1 MVKQTTTWLN
11 VLFRETKNKKE
22 LTNLIFPQNH
32 IQLTQDTASYKNI
45 YNSNLLSTACFSS
58 CNALT
63 LTQKRRRL
71 DIFPSPFPYNQS

>member
-1 MVKQTTTWLN
+1 MVKQITTWLN
-11 VLFRETKNKKE
+11 VLFRETKNKNE

-32 IQLTQDTASYKNI
+32 IQLTQDTARYKNI
-45 YNSNLLSTACFSS
+45 YNSNLLSTPRFSS

-71 DIFPSPFPYNQS
+71 DIFPSPFPYNQP